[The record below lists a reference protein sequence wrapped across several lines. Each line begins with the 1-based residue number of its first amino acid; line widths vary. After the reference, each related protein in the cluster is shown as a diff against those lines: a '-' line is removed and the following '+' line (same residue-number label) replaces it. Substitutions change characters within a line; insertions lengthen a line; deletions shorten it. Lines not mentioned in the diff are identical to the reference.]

1 MLTQLTNR
9 FTFEIFLQ
17 VIANPH
23 LQGAMLDNRAL
34 RKHGMRALPTILY
47 EVIDVTRK
55 GKSNGH
61 GSRTES
67 RVTWSNVSIE
77 PEHEAFLLERGI
89 DDTEIIAAVLQC
101 VGEGYTFGFKP
112 TADDTGYMAY
122 FIAPDNHPVNGGLGL
137 TAFAGE
143 PRDAILALVFKHFQ
157 IADETWP
164 RTPNTASRR
173 FR

>member
-1 MLTQLTNR
+1 MLMQITNR

-17 VIANPH
+17 VIANPQ
-23 LQGAMLDNRAL
+23 LQGDMLDNRAL
-34 RKHGMRALPTILY
+34 RKYGMRALPTVLY
-47 EVIDVTRK
+47 EVIDMSRK
-55 GKSNGH
+55 GKSNEH
-61 GSRTES
+61 GIGSEK
-67 RVTWSNVSIE
+67 RVTWANVTIE

-89 DDTEIIAAVLQC
+89 DDNEIVAAILQC

-122 FIAPDNHPVNGGLGL
+122 FIAPHNHPVNGGMGL

-164 RTPNTASRR
+164 RTQGIAGRR